1 LSQARG
7 QLGELTQN
15 LRLLVVLDDVWEPE
29 AADPFQGLGSKCR
42 VLITTRDA
50 RVLTRANA
58 DCHDLSVLPIDAAR
72 DFLATATELHTA
84 DELPAEANEI
94 IQHCGHLPLALAAIS
109 ALIRTKTYTWLE
121 TLEALE
127 EGATDELDTSW
138 LPDPEQSTLA
148 VVLRMSVETL
158 TPTVRD
164 WSAHAGG

>member
-1 LSQARG
+1 M
-7 QLGELTQN
+7 LG
-15 LRLLVVLDDVWEPE
+15 
-29 AADPFQGLGSKCR
+29 AGGGHPFQGLGSKCR
-42 VLITTRDA
+42 VIITTVTPRNHTSD
-50 RVLTRANA
+50 A
-58 DCHDLSVLPIDAAR
+58 DCHDPSVLPIDAAR

-84 DELPAEANEI
+84 DELPAEATEI